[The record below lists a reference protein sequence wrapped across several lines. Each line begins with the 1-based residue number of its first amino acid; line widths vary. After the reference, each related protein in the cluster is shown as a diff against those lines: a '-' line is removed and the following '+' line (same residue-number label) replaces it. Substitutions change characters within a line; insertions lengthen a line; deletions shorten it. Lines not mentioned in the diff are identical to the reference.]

1 MKTTN
6 LQAVNT
12 TAKQAKQEV
21 KNVSIMYYVNQLNK
35 LARKNEYCD
44 AVNVREFGEK
54 VREYT
59 FSQGI
64 ELKQGEFFTAYLFEK
79 IDGVSYYKK
88 TTYRRKSARF
98 AVDTTIICSFAVR
111 LSLTGVIDAYKA
123 ILQPQARKQDAQ
135 ARAQAKSARKAQAQE
150 KSARAKEIR
159 KAQAQARIDYAQGK
173 ICMAE
178 FAEIMA
184 KVA

>member
-1 MKTTN
+1 MKKTN

-21 KNVSIMYYVNQLNK
+21 KNVSVMYYINQLNK
-35 LARKNEYCD
+35 LARKNEFCN
-44 AVNVREFGEK
+44 AINVREFGAK
-54 VREYT
+54 VREYALA
-59 FSQGI
+59 QGI
-64 ELKQGEFFTAYLFEK
+64 ELRQGEYFTAYLFEK
-79 IDGVSYYKK
+79 IDGISYYKK
-88 TTYRRKSARF
+88 TTYRRKGARF
-98 AVDTTIICSFAVR
+98 AVDTTVICNFAVR

-135 ARAQAKSARKAQAQE
+135 AREQAKSARKAQAQA

-159 KAQAQARIDYAQGK
+159 KAQAQARVDYAQGN

-184 KVA
+184 RVA